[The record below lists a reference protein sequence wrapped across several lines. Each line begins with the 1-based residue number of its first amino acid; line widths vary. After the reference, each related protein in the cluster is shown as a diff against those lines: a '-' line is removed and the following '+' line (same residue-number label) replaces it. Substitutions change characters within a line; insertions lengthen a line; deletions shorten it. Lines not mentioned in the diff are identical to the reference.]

1 MESIYAIKS
10 ATGEILGLT
19 TNYESASG
27 GLDGL
32 NPQYV
37 LGGFPFTLIEIQANI
52 TELRQNSGST
62 GGGDGSIEVGP
73 VETIP
78 DPEGGAPGGDVSP
91 IEDPTNETPKE
102 EA

>member
-10 ATGEILGLT
+10 VTGEILGLT

-32 NPQYV
+32 SPQYV

-52 TELRQNSGST
+52 TELRQNQGNTT

-78 DPEGGAPGGDVSP
+78 DPEP